1 MRSGRSSQPEAEPS
15 PGLTLQFVVSTLR
28 IVVSD
33 PLLALVTSAA
43 RAKVLTVFFGRPGAS
58 YYQQQ
63 VAREARVPLRAVQ
76 RELKRLVEA
85 QILHSADVSGRR
97 VYEANVSSSIYP
109 EIFGLIQ
116 KLRGA
121 GPTLERAIRGEDVR
135 LAWIFGSFA
144 KANAGAESDIDLVVI
159 GSVSPRRVR
168 DRLDSAERALRRSV
182 NEHVLTALIE
192 PEPSRAVKPSAR
204 ARTGSRSP
212 KPCDTERHGAFGRA
226 GPTRPGLSGRRR

>member
-1 MRSGRSSQPEAEPS
+1 M
-15 PGLTLQFVVSTLR
+15 
-28 IVVSD
+28 SD

-85 QILHSADVSGRR
+85 QILHSAEVSGRR

-121 GPTLERAIRGEDVR
+121 GPTLERAIRAEDVR

-159 GSVSPRRVR
+159 GTVSPRRVR

-182 NEHVLTALIE
+182 NEHVLTARE
-192 PEPSRAVKPSAR
+192 WSSRL
-204 ARTGSRSP
+204 
-212 KPCDTERHGAFGRA
+212 TEKDPFIADLRA
-226 GPTRPGLSGRRR
+226 GPKIWLTGDDADLASLDPGARR